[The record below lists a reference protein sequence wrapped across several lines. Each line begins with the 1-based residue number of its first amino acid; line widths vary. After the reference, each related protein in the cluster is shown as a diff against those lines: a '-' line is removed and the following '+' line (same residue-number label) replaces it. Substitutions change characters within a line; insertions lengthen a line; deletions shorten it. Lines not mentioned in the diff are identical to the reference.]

1 MPQINLKTAGQ
12 PVADFSING
21 IFVTIAGVSIDCE
34 QRQQDIDTVIEIRE
48 NANGPSEGGN
58 GAYLAQI
65 LIPARRYVE
74 DVIDDAQDE
83 GTTLRTPVPLDPNAV
98 EITLWPRAAVSAD
111 QP

>member
-21 IFVTIAGVSIDCE
+21 TFVTIAGVAIDCE
-34 QRQQDIDTVIEIRE
+34 ARQQDIDIVIEIR
-48 NANGPSEGGN
+48 GTLVSIT
-58 GAYLAQI
+58 YLAQV

-74 DVIDDAQDE
+74 DIIDDAQDE
-83 GTTLRTPVPLDPNAV
+83 GTALRTPVPLDPNAV
-98 EITLWPRAAVSAD
+98 EITLWPRAAVSVD